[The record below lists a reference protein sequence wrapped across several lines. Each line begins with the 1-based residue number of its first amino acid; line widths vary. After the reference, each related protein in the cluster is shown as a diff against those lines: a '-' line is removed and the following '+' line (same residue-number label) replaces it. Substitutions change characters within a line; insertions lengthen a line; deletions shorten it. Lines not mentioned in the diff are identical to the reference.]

1 MNFCLWLWLWL
12 IRFLLLLLY
21 RENGLDEKITL
32 IKGRIEEVTLPAG
45 IDDIDVIVSEWMGY
59 FLLFESMLDSVIYA
73 REKWLRPNGIG
84 MYYVQRW

>member
-1 MNFCLWLWLWL
+1 MNFCLWL

-32 IKGRIEEVTLPAG
+32 IKGRIEEVALPVG
-45 IDDIDVIVSEWMGY
+45 IDGIDVIVSEWMGY

-73 REKWLRPNGIG
+73 REKWLRPGGIG
-84 MYYVQRW
+84 MYHV